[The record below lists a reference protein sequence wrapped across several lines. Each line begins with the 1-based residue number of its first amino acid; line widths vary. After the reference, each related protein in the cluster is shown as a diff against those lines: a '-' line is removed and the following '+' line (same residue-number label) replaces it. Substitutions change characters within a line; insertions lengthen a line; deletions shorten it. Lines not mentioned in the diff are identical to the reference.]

1 MKTDIS
7 IAIPEFTYAR
17 VGELYYYHTISSV
30 FIVSLLAPR
39 SGLAL
44 KHSIDVGAGVIDYDY
59 RGPVG
64 VILFNYSDVDF
75 PILRGDRIAQ
85 LIIERISM
93 PEIVEVGELSE
104 TVRGAG
110 GFGSSGVS
118 TVVPS
123 PDGATESEAK
133 KQRNE

>member
-1 MKTDIS
+1 M
-7 IAIPEFTYAR
+7 Y
-17 VGELYYYHTISSV
+17 LNHT
-30 FIVSLLAPR
+30 APR

-64 VILFNYSDVDF
+64 VILFNYSDIDF
-75 PILRGDRIAQ
+75 PIARGDRIAQ
-85 LIIERISM
+85 LIIERIAM
-93 PEIVEVGELSE
+93 PDIVEVNELSE

-118 TVVPS
+118 SAV
-123 PDGATESEAK
+123 GAAASASTTASAHESEAK